1 MINNLNETLKG
12 FWPCNCVMYT
22 GYILAPFTL
31 GLSFMIPNLCISDAK
46 EAFIKAIAR
55 TNRLKLSEKGLKMRY
70 V

>member
-1 MINNLNETLKG
+1 
-12 FWPCNCVMYT
+12 MYT

-55 TNRLKLSEKGLKMRY
+55 TNRLKLSDKGLKMRY